1 MCGFEAFVQDET
13 ACNNERENQR
23 EKTPSPIVLR
33 VKSYG
38 SGIQSTAEGSLSYQ
52 FPPPLDFNA
61 ITIHSVY
68 IDIYVVFFD
77 QKLEG
82 WTRSLK
88 GALRRHPPSSHLQCF
103 FPLGCFPLKQN
114 CYSAFFGSC
123 YFYIKYFWEKQMD
136 TLKEKGFLLSS
147 FVWLFMI
154 AHGFLWVLII
164 DNNSGSAIIDS
175 HYEGKR

>member
-38 SGIQSTAEGSLSYQ
+38 SGIQSTAEGSLSSQFPHQ
-52 FPPPLDFNA
+52 FPPPLNLIQSVNA
-61 ITIHSVY
+61 CRLLCSKAGSLDQTI
-68 IDIYVVFFD
+68 
-77 QKLEG
+77 
-82 WTRSLK
+82 K
-88 GALRRHPPSSHLQCF
+88 GCSPSSSADLKSPVFLSSWLLPSQTKLL
-103 FPLGCFPLKQN
+103 LG
-114 CYSAFFGSC
+114 FFGSC

-147 FVWLFMI
+147 FLWLFMI
-154 AHGFLWVLII
+154 AHGFLWVILII
-164 DNNSGSAIIDS
+164 DNSEVCAIIES